1 MAVLEI
7 KAFVPSRNFN
17 QSREFYQE
25 LGFSEN
31 WSNAE
36 VCEMEI
42 EGCRFLLQNFFNEE
56 LAGNLMMTMVVDNL
70 DGWWYLINR
79 IDLAGRYGLKIA
91 RAPER
96 QPWGIRVL
104 YLSDPGGVLWHIAE
118 QPRSSPGE

>member
-1 MAVLEI
+1 MAVFEI

-31 WSNAE
+31 WSNTE